1 MCALALC
8 ACVSGNQEEPP
19 GRVIVS
25 VCACAQ
31 SPGKEE
37 PDPTPGER
45 EENFYV
51 GPPRLVA
58 DVPKL
63 EVSKLKVFRE
73 KSASAAITKRTGSA
87 ARVRVSV

>member
-1 MCALALC
+1 MRAPCVRVCRETRKSPLAVL
-8 ACVSGNQEEPP
+8 
-19 GRVIVS
+19 S

-63 EVSKLKVFRE
+63 EGSNLKVFRD
-73 KSASAAITKRTGSA
+73 KSTAVAITSA
-87 ARVRVSV
+87 PEVPRVCL